1 MKNWDF
7 RVIFKEIGMALLLL
21 FVISNLLSYMRK
33 PELLTDKVP
42 NIKAKLLGGNSV
54 KIEDGKPLIIHFWAT
69 WCPTCK
75 LEAPN
80 IEYLSKKYNVITIAV
95 QSGDDEEVKSY
106 LKERK
111 LTFEVINDENAVFT
125 RNFNIRAYPTTL
137 IYDKKG
143 KLQFSE
149 VGYTTTAGFLT
160 RLSML

>member
-106 LKERK
+106 LKEKK

>member
-21 FVISNLLSYMRK
+21 FVISNLLSYIRK